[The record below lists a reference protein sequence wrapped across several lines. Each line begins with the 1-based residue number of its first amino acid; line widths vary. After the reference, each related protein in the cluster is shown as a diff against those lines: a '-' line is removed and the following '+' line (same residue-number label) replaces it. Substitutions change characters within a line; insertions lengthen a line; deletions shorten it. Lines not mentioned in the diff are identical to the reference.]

1 MVESVAATAAVVLS
15 RTNELEHERPPM
27 LCWSLKRPLMS
38 HWRRGLKRALGVG
51 FLLMTGIVRVIS

>member
-1 MVESVAATAAVVLS
+1 MVVSGAVAVVFS
-15 RTNELEHERPPM
+15 RTKELEHERPPM
-27 LCWSLKRPLMS
+27 LCWSLKSPLMS